1 MPRSI
6 DVEEL
11 FDSFLARLEEGATED
26 FEEFSARH
34 PEHADELRVLY
45 ETWSR
50 LDAELESA
58 LPEPLIDES
67 FFHGTEPGQGLDGE
81 HPSAPPATAGMI
93 VADDYRLLR
102 LIGQGGMGHVWE
114 AEQLSLGRRV
124 ALKLVR
130 PGRGDPGDPAA
141 LTREA
146 RAGGRLNHPGIVTVY
161 ATGASDGVHYIAQ
174 ELVGDGFTLADF
186 IERRR
191 SEPLADARAYRK
203 LAVLFAEVAE
213 AVHTAHEASILHRD
227 LKPSNILI
235 GAGDQPVVSDFG
247 LAHLSSDSNRS
258 ARPGLL
264 GTYAYMSP
272 EQATGRDIAI
282 DRRSD
287 VFSLGAVFYEALTLR
302 RAFDGD
308 TGDQILAQ
316 VVGVDPPD
324 PRVIRSRIPRDLAV
338 ICQAALAKNR
348 SVRYASMA
356 AFAADLRRFLGNEPI
371 EARPQDMLTRAFKW
385 CRRHPAWTTAAA
397 LGSLAFVIISS
408 QLLTEV
414 TLRQQADA
422 SNQLAEQRNDELL
435 RQSYLA
441 NVRLAVMSL
450 DQGRDADDT
459 EARAM
464 LDACVEDQR
473 GWEWR
478 HFSLA
483 ADLSLLHLRGHTGPV
498 VSVASDATGER
509 LLTGSEDGT
518 MRLWDGTSGKVL
530 AILHDSGSPVTAV
543 SMSADGA
550 TLVSAGNDG
559 SVTVWNGTAPF
570 TATPLRTSGSPVATL
585 SCSADGLLMAAA
597 NDAGGVT
604 LWNLAENTS
613 TEIPPDSSA
622 YKLSMQ
628 LSADGSRLVTGSRY
642 GQIHYYDITNG
653 EPELI
658 TYWLFEASLQDAVSV
673 SIVADGSRIL
683 AGLVDGT
690 VLSWSGDHSGDVVFD
705 REDDAKGTV
714 LLEPLAYELRKST
727 DAPPTIGLW
736 NAGEPPTDAPPLPMV
751 SATSLNIAIGKDG
764 KLVVQ
769 YPEPSLDVVSLNG
782 HSGPI
787 HALVVSA
794 DERRLVSASNE
805 GGSIRIWD
813 VSAEEEV
820 IRLTGHQG
828 EIHALAMS
836 LDGSRVIAGCGAD
849 EAVVWMGDTRGAS
862 VILPKPGNAANNLV
876 ISDNGEV
883 VLSGSIL
890 ENVARVWD
898 GVTGQQRLTLPGHPI
913 GVTSLAM
920 NADGSQLVTGSYDS
934 HVRVWDGASGDLISV
949 LSGHRTGTGITS
961 VAVDDSG
968 SMVVSGSHDR
978 TVRVWNVPANEC
990 REVFSESRSPIT
1002 SVAVSGSGQAVA
1014 AGSEDGTVR
1023 VWSVPWETPRV
1034 LREGTWAD
1042 DGLIS
1047 LSRDGT
1053 RLAWASARDDEV
1065 IVWETATGSEVARL
1079 AGTRSHVVAAALSD
1093 DGQRL
1098 LWTSAGDDSV
1108 RLLHV
1113 DTGEV
1118 RAVLP
1123 GHAGP
1128 VTAVAFGEGSGR
1140 ILTADRTGQL
1150 RIWESDARRAQ
1161 ALWAGRRARR

>member
-11 FDSFLARLEEGATED
+11 FDDFLARLEEGATED

-34 PEHADELRVLY
+34 PEHASELRQLY
-45 ETWSR
+45 ESWSR
-50 LDAELESA
+50 MDAELESA
-58 LPEPLIDES
+58 LPEPVIDES
-67 FFHGTEPGQGLDGE
+67 FFHGTEPGQGLGEE
-81 HPSAPPATAGMI
+81 HPVAPPATAGTI

-130 PGRGDPGDPAA
+130 PGRGNPGDPEA

-161 ATGASDGVHYIAQ
+161 AAGSADGVHYIAQ
-174 ELVGDGFTLADF
+174 ELVGEGFTLADF

-191 SEPLADARAYRK
+191 TEPLADARAYRK
-203 LAVLFAEVAE
+203 LAELFAQVAE
-213 AVHTAHEASILHRD
+213 AVHIAHEASILHRD

-235 GAGDQPVVSDFG
+235 GTGDKPVVSDFG

-302 RAFDGD
+302 RAFEGD
-308 TGDQILAQ
+308 TGDQILDQ

-324 PRVIRSRIPRDLAV
+324 ARVIRSRIPRDLAV

-348 SVRYASMA
+348 AVRYQSMA
-356 AFAADLRRFLGNEPI
+356 AFAADLRRFLTDEPI
-371 EARPQDMLTRAFKW
+371 EAQPQDVLTRSLKW
-385 CRRHPAWTTAAA
+385 CRRHPAWTTAVG
-397 LGSLAFVIISS
+397 LVSLALVIITS
-408 QLLTEV
+408 LLLNEV
-414 TLRQQADA
+414 TLRQEADA
-422 SNQLAEQRNDELL
+422 SSQLAEQRSDELV

-441 NVRLAVMSL
+441 NVRLAVMRL
-450 DQGRDADDT
+450 GQGRDADDV

-464 LDACVEDQR
+464 LADCVEDQR

-478 HFSLA
+478 HYSLA

-498 VSVASDATGER
+498 VSVASDASGER
-509 LLTGSEDGT
+509 LLTGSDDGT
-518 MRLWDGTSGKVL
+518 VRLWDGSSGETLAVL
-530 AILHDSGSPVTAV
+530 QGSGAGVSAV
-543 SMSADGA
+543 SLSADSA
-550 TLVSAGNDG
+550 TLVGAYRDN
-559 SVTVWNGTAPF
+559 SVTVWS
-570 TATPLRTSGSPVATL
+570 ATPPYAATSLEPSDSPIATL
-585 SCSADGLLMAAA
+585 SCSADGRLVAGA
-597 NDAGGVT
+597 DEHGGVL
-604 LWNLAENTS
+604 LWNLVDGTRAS
-613 TEIPPDSSA
+613 VPPGSSA
-622 YKLSMQ
+622 YQLSMQ
-628 LSADGSRLVTGSRY
+628 ISADGSRLVTGSRY
-642 GQIHYYDITNG
+642 GQIHYYDLTEG
-653 EPELI
+653 ALDLI
-658 TYWLFEASLQDAVSV
+658 NDWLFEASLQDAVSV

-683 AGLVDGT
+683 AGLADGT

-705 REDDAKGTV
+705 LEDDAVGT
-714 LLEPLAYELRKST
+714 LMLAPQSYELRQT
-727 DAPPTIGLW
+727 DAVPPTVGLW
-736 NAGEPPTDAPPLPMV
+736 PTGEPPTQEVQLPVV
-751 SATSLNIAIGKDG
+751 SGRSLNVSVDDDG
-764 KLVVQ
+764 NLLVE
-769 YPEPSLDVVSLNG
+769 YPEPSLDTVSLKG
-782 HSGPI
+782 HAGAV
-787 HALVVSA
+787 HALVVSG
-794 DERRLVSASNE
+794 DERRLVSASHE
-805 GGSIRIWD
+805 DGSLRIWD
-813 VSAEEEV
+813 VVAAAEV

-828 EIHALAMS
+828 EVHALAMS
-836 LDGSRVIAGCGAD
+836 LDGSRILAGCGAQD
-849 EAVVWMGDTRGAS
+849 AVVWLGDTRGAS
-862 VILPKPGNAANNLV
+862 IALPPLDNAANALA
-876 ISDNGEV
+876 ISDDGDV
-883 VLSGSIL
+883 LLSGSIL

-898 GVTGQQRLTLPGHPI
+898 GVTGEQRLTLSGHSR

-920 NADGSQLVTGSYDS
+920 NADGAYFVTGSYDS
-934 HVRVWDGASGDLISV
+934 HVRVWDGATGGLVAV
-949 LSGHRTGTGITS
+949 LEGHQARTGITS
-961 VAVDDSG
+961 VAIDDAG
-968 SMVVSGSHDR
+968 LMVVSGSHDKTLR
-978 TVRVWNVPANEC
+978 IWNVPS
-990 REVFSESRSPIT
+990 SETRKTLTGSRSPIT
-1002 SVAVSGSGQAVA
+1002 SVALSGAGKVVA

-1023 VWSVPWETPRV
+1023 VWEQPWDTERV

-1042 DGLIS
+1042 DGSIS

-1053 RLAWASARDDEV
+1053 RLAWASARNDEV
-1065 IVWETATGSEVARL
+1065 IVWETATGTEVARL
-1079 AGTRSHVVAAALSD
+1079 TGTRSHVVAADLSD

-1098 LWTSAGDDSV
+1098 LWTSAGDDGV

-1113 DTGEV
+1113 DTGEM

-1128 VTAVAFGEGSGR
+1128 VTAVAFGESSGR
-1140 ILTADRTGQL
+1140 IVTADRTGHL

-1161 ALWAGRRARR
+1161 ALWTGRHSRR